1 VWSATRDTPGP
12 YNQQDLAPQPGC
24 QEKGL
29 NPYQGYRSLNARS
42 TPGLYLDRVDRKNE
56 DSTEQE
62 PGRPSWLRSSRPKRS
77 VGRQVSASSLEPE
90 QSIEPR
96 RRARINASKGQLG
109 GVVDKVVRF
118 VGIDVSKDF
127 LDVHVRPDD
136 RQQRFAY
143 DNDGLA
149 DLVEK
154 LSQSPPQLIVMEAT
168 GGFEQRVVAVFAAQ
182 QLPVAV
188 VNARR
193 VRDFARATGQVAKT
207 DRLDAAV
214 LSDFAQKLQPP
225 VRALPDES
233 REELRGL
240 LVRRRQMV
248 DMITAEK
255 NRQTTASKRIRRQ
268 IQTHIDWLQKRL
280 IEIDDDLNSSI
291 KSSPIWKA
299 KDDILQSVPGIGPTT
314 STTMLASLPELG
326 TLNRRAIAALVGV
339 APMNRDSGQWR
350 GRRAI
355 QGGRTSVR
363 TTLFMCTLVATKH
376 NPVIR
381 SQYQRLLAAGK
392 PKMVAV
398 TACMRKLL
406 TILNAMI
413 KTNSRWSAS
422 YAQTY

>member
-1 VWSATRDTPGP
+1 M
-12 YNQQDLAPQPGC
+12 
-24 QEKGL
+24 
-29 NPYQGYRSLNARS
+29 
-42 TPGLYLDRVDRKNE
+42 
-56 DSTEQE
+56 
-62 PGRPSWLRSSRPKRS
+62 
-77 VGRQVSASSLEPE
+77 
-90 QSIEPR
+90 
-96 RRARINASKGQLG
+96 
-109 GVVDKVVRF
+109 VRF
-118 VGIDVSKDF
+118 VGIDVSKDY
-127 LDVHVRPDD
+127 LDVHVRPED
-136 RQQRFAY
+136 RQQRFTY
-143 DNDGLA
+143 DNEGLA
-149 DLVEK
+149 SLAEI
-154 LSQSPPQLIVMEAT
+154 LRQGQPQLIVMEAT
-168 GGFEQRVVAVFAAQ
+168 GGFEQRVVAVLASQ

-299 KDDILQSVPGIGPTT
+299 KDEILQSVPGIGPTT

-339 APMNRDSGQWR
+339 APMNRDSGQLR
-350 GRRAI
+350 GRRVI

-363 TTLFMCTLVATKH
+363 TTLFMCTLVATKY

-381 SQYQRLLAAGK
+381 AQYQRLLAAGK
-392 PKMVAV
+392 PKMVAL

-406 TILNAMI
+406 TILNAMV
-413 KTNSRWSAS
+413 KTNSQWSAS
-422 YAQTY
+422 YAQTC

>member
-1 VWSATRDTPGP
+1 MHG
-12 YNQQDLAPQPGC
+12 
-24 QEKGL
+24 
-29 NPYQGYRSLNARS
+29 
-42 TPGLYLDRVDRKNE
+42 
-56 DSTEQE
+56 
-62 PGRPSWLRSSRPKRS
+62 
-77 VGRQVSASSLEPE
+77 
-90 QSIEPR
+90 
-96 RRARINASKGQLG
+96 
-109 GVVDKVVRF
+109 
-118 VGIDVSKDF
+118 
-127 LDVHVRPDD
+127 
-136 RQQRFAY
+136 
-143 DNDGLA
+143 
-149 DLVEK
+149 
-154 LSQSPPQLIVMEAT
+154 
-168 GGFEQRVVAVFAAQ
+168 
-182 QLPVAV
+182 
-188 VNARR
+188 
-193 VRDFARATGQVAKT
+193 
-207 DRLDAAV
+207 
-214 LSDFAQKLQPP
+214 

>member
-1 VWSATRDTPGP
+1 
-12 YNQQDLAPQPGC
+12 
-24 QEKGL
+24 
-29 NPYQGYRSLNARS
+29 
-42 TPGLYLDRVDRKNE
+42 
-56 DSTEQE
+56 
-62 PGRPSWLRSSRPKRS
+62 
-77 VGRQVSASSLEPE
+77 
-90 QSIEPR
+90 
-96 RRARINASKGQLG
+96 
-109 GVVDKVVRF
+109 VDKVVRF